1 MAAETAPYGRVTQRP
16 PAVKDIHIVWITAG
30 LGCDGDSVSITAAT
44 QPSVEDVVMGAIPGL
59 PKVHLHNPVLA
70 YEVGDDFMK
79 YFYQAEQGLIDPFVL
94 VVEGSIPNENLS
106 GEGYWAAMGFDAM
119 TGQPIKTNEW
129 IDRLAPKALA
139 VVAIGT
145 CATYGGIH
153 AMEGNP
159 TGCMGL
165 ADYLGW
171 DWKSSAGIPIVNV
184 PGCPVQPDNFM
195 ETVLYLLYVAAGL
208 APMIPL
214 DEAGRPTWLFGKT
227 VHEGCDRGSYYEQ
240 GDFAT
245 EYGSP
250 KCIVKLGCWGPVVN
264 CNVPKRGWMAGIGG
278 CPNVGGICIG
288 CTMPGFPDKFMPFM
302 DEPPGA
308 KISSAA
314 IGIYG
319 AAIRKLREMTNTT
332 VNKEPKW
339 RHNRHGADNW
349 LSATAAAKGAYLMSS
364 TTTTVPQAPVKP
376 RTLVDMNWDPITR
389 IVGSLGIYTKIDFA
403 NREVA
408 ECYSTS
414 SIFRGYS
421 IFMKGKD
428 PRDAHFITSRICGIC
443 GDNHAT
449 CATYAQ
455 NMAFGVRPP
464 AMAEWIVNLGEAAEY
479 MFDHNIFQDNLV
491 GVDFCEQMVKETNP
505 SVWEKAKT
513 TEAPHAADHGFRTIA
528 DIMTALNPFSGE
540 FYRETLHVSR
550 YTREMFCLMEGRHVH
565 PSTLYPGGVGTVP
578 TIQLFTD
585 YLVRLMRYCEFMKKV
600 VPLHDDLF
608 DFIYDALPGYE
619 KVGQRRVL
627 LGCWGSF
634 NDPNVCD
641 YTYKNMNEWGNSM
654 FVTPGVVVDG
664 KLVTT
669 DLVDINLGIRILL
682 GSSYYD
688 DWETAETFVKSDPLG
703 NPVDRRHPWNQTTIP
718 RPQKRDFDNNYT
730 WVMSPRWYH
739 EGEKS
744 DKKYLALDTGG
755 GPIARFWATAL
766 AGKVDI
772 GYVKATGHS
781 VKIYLPKTAMKPEVE
796 FEWKIPKWSNA
807 IERDRARTYFQA
819 YAAAAALYFAE
830 QALAELH
837 AGHTKTWS
845 EFKVPDEAIG
855 CGFHEAVRGVLSHH
869 VVIRDGKIAN
879 YHPYPPTPW
888 NANPRDIYGT
898 PGPYEDAVQNT
909 PIFEENGPDNFKGI
923 DIMRAVRSFD
933 PCLPCGVHMYLGNGK
948 VLETQHSPMFG
959 MVK

>member
-1 MAAETAPYGRVTQRP
+1 MSTST
-16 PAVKDIHIVWITAG
+16 ITK
-30 LGCDGDSVSITAAT
+30 T
-44 QPSVEDVVMGAIPGL
+44 PS
-59 PKVHLHNPVLA
+59 
-70 YEVGDDFMK
+70 
-79 YFYQAEQGLIDPFVL
+79 Q
-94 VVEGSIPNENLS
+94 
-106 GEGYWAAMGFDAM
+106 
-119 TGQPIKTNEW
+119 
-129 IDRLAPKALA
+129 
-139 VVAIGT
+139 
-145 CATYGGIH
+145 
-153 AMEGNP
+153 
-159 TGCMGL
+159 
-165 ADYLGW
+165 
-171 DWKSSAGIPIVNV
+171 
-184 PGCPVQPDNFM
+184 
-195 ETVLYLLYVAAGL
+195 
-208 APMIPL
+208 
-214 DEAGRPTWLFGKT
+214 
-227 VHEGCDRGSYYEQ
+227 
-240 GDFAT
+240 
-245 EYGSP
+245 
-250 KCIVKLGCWGPVVN
+250 
-264 CNVPKRGWMAGIGG
+264 
-278 CPNVGGICIG
+278 
-288 CTMPGFPDKFMPFM
+288 
-302 DEPPGA
+302 
-308 KISSAA
+308 
-314 IGIYG
+314 
-319 AAIRKLREMTNTT
+319 
-332 VNKEPKW
+332 
-339 RHNRHGADNW
+339 
-349 LSATAAAKGAYLMSS
+349 
-364 TTTTVPQAPVKP
+364 P

-455 NMAFGVRPP
+455 NMAFNVRPP

-491 GVDFCEQMVKETNP
+491 GVDFCEQMVRETNP
-505 SVWEKAKT
+505 SVWEKAKAK
-513 TEAPHAADHGFRTIA
+513 EAPHAADHGYRTIA

-540 FYRETLHVSR
+540 FYRETLQVSR

-578 TIQLFTD
+578 TVQLFTD

-608 DFIYDALPGYE
+608 DFIYEAMPGYE
-619 KVGQRRVL
+619 KVGQRRIL

-634 NDPNVCD
+634 QDPAVCD
-641 YTYKNMNEWGNSM
+641 YTYKNMNEWGNAM
-654 FVTPGVVVDG
+654 YVTPGVVVDG

-688 DWETAETFVKSDPLG
+688 DWENSETFVKADPLG
-703 NPVDRRHPWNQTTIP
+703 NPIDRRHPWNQTTIP

-739 EGEKS
+739 EGEPG

-781 VKIYLPKTAMKPEVE
+781 VKIYLPKTSMKPEVE

-819 YAAAAALYFAE
+819 YAAAAALYFTE
-830 QALAELH
+830 QAMAELH
-837 AGHTKTWS
+837 AGRTKTWS

-948 VLETQHSPMFG
+948 VLETHHSPMFG